1 MKKSGILVLSELN
14 IARIIGTNYKGE
26 TDSIDFKILYYP
38 AAANMTFELGGDG
51 LYILTGYSNS
61 SVAYSLELLPYGYI
75 STGGIRELSVIGSG
89 VFQAD
94 TYLTSITLPHT
105 ITKIESSAFANAN
118 NLSSLTIYATTP
130 PILEGDPFINTEI
143 QLTIYVP
150 VESLTDY
157 QNTWG
162 NITTATILSL

>member
-1 MKKSGILVLSELN
+1 LTDYLN
-14 IARIIGTNYKGE
+14 
-26 TDSIDFKILYYP
+26 
-38 AAANMTFELGGDG
+38 AN
-51 LYILTGYSNS
+51 
-61 SVAYSLELLPYGYI
+61 VAYSLELLPYGYVP
-75 STGGIRELSVIGSG
+75 TGGIRELSVIGAG

-118 NLSSLTIYATTP
+118 NLSSLTVYATTP
-130 PILEGDPFINTEI
+130 PILEGDPFINTET

-150 VESLTDY
+150 AESLTDY

-162 NITTATILSL
+162 TITTATILSI